1 MSLGVLSVPSVPFN
15 VLLDAIR
22 YAETG
27 HLSPEASLT
36 ARSDAN
42 AVGPYQFLEKNLHD
56 MGYGMPTDIPLSSVQ
71 DPFTSRDLAGQYVQG
86 FTDHHNFKSPLEQ
99 LVAYTMGPT
108 ATAEWVA
115 RGSNLDELGP
125 RTQNYIL
132 RAANYI
138 NDNKP
143 AEDTQMADTTF
154 MGLGFA
160 SQQAQQL
167 ADMAANGNPMAEY
180 MMQFVQQPAQ
190 RIYTPEEQAAAAAD
204 FDQRMKNQNDNFFA
218 NLSPIQS
225 ATAQSAN
232 TVPTNAPPPNVSNTG
247 GTQVGGA
254 TYNAQGQLRI
264 PINAGAPQVSP
275 TTGPTNRRDLSAL
288 SMVPPQARTNNRAF
302 NDMLIRVGGAGIR
315 GSAQGGLEGLGA
327 MAETY
332 GDIRDTEATNALAAY
347 KAQMEAMGK
356 RKGGDGSTAGSAVVN
371 DDIARSLT
379 LIREDQEGFFNNIF
393 SGDLPATGVFSLL
406 SSIPG
411 TDSKALANRLRTIQA
426 NISFDKLQA
435 MREASPTGGA
445 LGQVSTFELQNLMAV
460 FGSLEQSQSADDL
473 EYNLLRL
480 QQVYND
486 IIHGQGNH
494 PYGSFVGGQQ
504 SAAAAQVSSNVAAA
518 RSIVGNP

>member
-1 MSLGVLSVPSVPFN
+1 MSLGVLSDPSVPFN

-27 HLSPEASLT
+27 HLTPAASLT
-36 ARSDAN
+36 ARSDKD

-56 MGYGMPTDIPLSSVQ
+56 MGYGMPKNIPLSSVQ

-86 FTDHHNFKSPLEQ
+86 FTDYHNFQSPLEQ

-138 NDNKP
+138 NANKP
-143 AEDTQMADTTF
+143 AEETQMAQLFPNPGTTPPYT
-154 MGLGFA
+154 A
-160 SQQAQQL
+160 DQQAEIS
-167 ADMAANGNPMAEY
+167 N
-180 MMQFVQQPAQ
+180 QFFSDL
-190 RIYTPEEQAAAAAD
+190 AAA
-204 FDQRMKNQNDNFFA
+204 M
-218 NLSPIQS
+218 SPVQA

-232 TVPTNAPPPNVSNTG
+232 TVPPNAPPPNVSNTG
-247 GTQVGGA
+247 GVQVGGA
-254 TYNAQGQLRI
+254 NTNNQGQLVI
-264 PINAGAPQVSP
+264 PINPTFGPQASAAGQV
-275 TTGPTNRRDLSAL
+275 NRRDMTAL
-288 SMVPPQARTNNRAF
+288 SMVPPEARTNNRAF

-332 GDIRDTEATNALAAY
+332 GNIRDTQATNALAAY
-347 KAQMEAMGK
+347 KAQMDAIGK
-356 RKGGDGSTAGSAVVN
+356 RKGGGGSTAGSAVVN

-379 LIREDQEGFFNNIF
+379 LIREDQDGFFNNLF
-393 SGDLPATGVFSLL
+393 KGDLPATGLFSFL
-406 SSIPG
+406 SFAPG
-411 TDSKALANRLRTIQA
+411 TDAKALANRLRTIQA

-460 FGSLEQSQSADDL
+460 FGSLEQSQTPEDL

-504 SAAAAQVSSNVAAA
+504 SAGAGQVSSNVSAA
-518 RSIVGNP
+518 RAIVGTP